1 MNMLFFQHVGYCHEA
16 NLLSVDEVLQV
27 DYDDYYAHYHRF
39 GRGEKQ
45 LAS

>member
-1 MNMLFFQHVGYCHEA
+1 MVFSTHAGFSHEA
-16 NLLSVDEVLQV
+16 DYLPIDACHYV
-27 DYDDYYAHYHRF
+27 DYDYYCHRF

>member
-1 MNMLFFQHVGYCHEA
+1 MLFSWHVGYRHEA
-16 NLLSVDEVLQV
+16 NVLSVDQVLQV
-27 DYDDYYAHYHRF
+27 DYDYYYAHYHRF